1 MLSKTLS
8 AAKYRISSS
17 TVIQMKNIK
26 TLVPRAK
33 WQVIEHQKMA
43 AETPLEGGRVKFN
56 RFHFLL
62 KGKVIELIIFPT
74 HFQYQKETL
83 FSTNK
88 DLFLLKI

>member
-1 MLSKTLS
+1 M
-8 AAKYRISSS
+8 
-17 TVIQMKNIK
+17 QMRNKK

-62 KGKVIELIIFPT
+62 RGKVIELIIFPT

-83 FSTNK
+83 FQQTRI
-88 DLFLLKI
+88 FLDALASLGSMLKSESVSD

>member
-8 AAKYRISSS
+8 VAKYCISSS
-17 TVIQMKNIK
+17 TLIQMKNKK

-56 RFHFLL
+56 RFHFFV
-62 KGKVIELIIFPT
+62 KRK
-74 HFQYQKETL
+74 
-83 FSTNK
+83 SN
-88 DLFLLKI
+88 

>member
-8 AAKYRISSS
+8 VAKYCISSS

-56 RFHFLL
+56 RFHFFV
-62 KGKVIELIIFPT
+62 KRK
-74 HFQYQKETL
+74 
-83 FSTNK
+83 SN
-88 DLFLLKI
+88 